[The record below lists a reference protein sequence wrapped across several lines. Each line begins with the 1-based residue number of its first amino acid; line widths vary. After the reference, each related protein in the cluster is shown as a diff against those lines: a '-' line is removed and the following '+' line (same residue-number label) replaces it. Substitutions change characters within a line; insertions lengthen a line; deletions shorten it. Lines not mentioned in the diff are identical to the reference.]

1 MIPTVVGIF
10 YVRANIRIFDAV
22 ETMSRDTYVEIDGS
36 MPEVCRSMVTVMN
49 RLMFR
54 QLSELK
60 HRQLMGIVTRKT
72 EMNRMRRPADGCRR
86 VQLFLH
92 IWRKRR
98 RLCGLSTYLAVR
110 L

>member
-1 MIPTVVGIF
+1 MPTKHNNNVSLKGL
-10 YVRANIRIFDAV
+10 RAVKDVLNELIAATAELTAGFDAV

-72 EMNRMRRPADGCRR
+72 EMEMDRMRRPLMTASR
-86 VQLFLH
+86 
-92 IWRKRR
+92 
-98 RLCGLSTYLAVR
+98 
-110 L
+110 